1 MLPRRGAASAA
12 LLLITA
18 AAAAVAG
25 VPPAAA
31 QDCPTGP
38 RLVCTLLPTAGNRV
52 GGNVTLTPMTT
63 ANGNCTTALTAIVTG
78 LEVGSIHGW
87 HVHEFGDVS
96 SPTGSGTGGHFNP
109 ASVPH
114 ALPSSGEVRH
124 VGDLGNLLPVGPDG
138 TAVTPPGATSDILT
152 TAAVVGRGV
161 IIHAKPDDG
170 GQPTGNA
177 GARLAQCVLGLG
189 RPVATPRPPPT
200 ATVAPPA
207 PSPTRGPTPK
217 VTKEPTKEEDEE
229 PVKEETADAVEPL
242 PVVILGPDDAVVAD
256 EAVVPPVPETVAL
269 TIDAGSYANDN

>member
-1 MLPRRGAASAA
+1 MPPRRGAASAA

-18 AAAAVAG
+18 ATAAVAG
-25 VPPAAA
+25 VPSAAA

-38 RLVCTLLPTAGNRV
+38 RLVCTLVPTAGNRV
-52 GGNVTLTPMTT
+52 GGNVTMTPTTT
-63 ANGNCTTALTAIVTG
+63 ADGNCTTALTAIVTG
-78 LEVGSIHGW
+78 LEAGSVHGW

-109 ASVPH
+109 AGVPH
-114 ALPSSGEVRH
+114 ALPSSGKVRH

-161 IIHAKPDDG
+161 IIHAKRDDG

-189 RPVATPRPPPT
+189 RPVATPKPPPAT
-200 ATVAPPA
+200 TVASPT
-207 PSPTRGPTPK
+207 PSPTTEPTPELAEGPT
-217 VTKEPTKEEDEE
+217 EEDDEE
-229 PVKEETADAVEPL
+229 PVEEEIADAVEPL
-242 PVVILGPDDAVVAD
+242 PVVILSPDNEVAD
-256 EAVVPPVPETVAL
+256 DEVVVPPAPGTVAL
-269 TIDAGSYANDN
+269 VMDARPYENDS